1 MRPFTQRKDTCDFKS
16 GTSAKQLIHH
26 VYLPNFSAASRLLAT
41 SNKISAAGCSSTA
54 CVVRIHIQLSGERD
68 LNAMTQT
75 RLCVRLVQT
84 IQTTTRRSTAIS
96 LIVLTM
102 LLVTGSLITG
112 CGSGGN
118 GDGLTSAGSSGDGS
132 AGLTGPASATLAWDP
147 VGGVWGYFV
156 HYGTQS
162 SDSPGSC
169 AYAQSAFSSTP
180 TATVA
185 GLAANTTYYFA
196 VSSYNGL
203 ESTCSVE
210 LTRVTDPE
218 LRADASTGSLLQ
230 LH

>member
-1 MRPFTQRKDTCDFKS
+1 
-16 GTSAKQLIHH
+16 
-26 VYLPNFSAASRLLAT
+26 
-41 SNKISAAGCSSTA
+41 
-54 CVVRIHIQLSGERD
+54 
-68 LNAMTQT
+68 MTQT
-75 RLCVRLVQT
+75 TLSRLVQT
-84 IQTTTRRSTAIS
+84 IPTTTSQSAAIR
-96 LIVLTM
+96 LVVLTM

-112 CGSGGN
+112 CGSGGD
-118 GDGLTSAGSSGDGS
+118 GDGSTSVGSSGDGS
-132 AGLTGPASATLAWDP
+132 AGATGPASATLAWDP
-147 VGGVWGYFV
+147 VGSVWGYYI

-162 SDSPGSC
+162 SGSPGSC
-169 AYAQSAFSSTP
+169 AYAQSVFSSTP

-218 LRADASTGSLLQ
+218 LHADASARSLLQ

>member
-1 MRPFTQRKDTCDFKS
+1 M
-16 GTSAKQLIHH
+16 
-26 VYLPNFSAASRLLAT
+26 
-41 SNKISAAGCSSTA
+41 
-54 CVVRIHIQLSGERD
+54 IQP
-68 LNAMTQT
+68 MTRQ
-75 RLCVRLVQT
+75 
-84 IQTTTRRSTAIS
+84 SPAIS
-96 LIVLTM
+96 LVVLTM

-112 CGSGGN
+112 CGSD
-118 GDGLTSAGSSGDGS
+118 GDGDGATSAGSSGDGS

-147 VGGVWGYFV
+147 VGGVWGYFI

-162 SDSPGSC
+162 PRSPGSC

-196 VSSYNGL
+196 VSSYYNGL

-210 LTRVTDPE
+210 LTTETDPE
-218 LRADASTGSLLQ
+218 LRADISARSLLQ